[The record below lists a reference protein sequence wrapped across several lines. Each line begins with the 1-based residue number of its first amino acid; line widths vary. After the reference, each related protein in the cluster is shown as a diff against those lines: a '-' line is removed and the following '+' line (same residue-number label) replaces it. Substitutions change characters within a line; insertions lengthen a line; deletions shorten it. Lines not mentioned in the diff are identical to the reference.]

1 MVLAELTLWVYICFR
16 WFMLHNLAELGLKY
30 GGYAKIMCVVKK
42 NTNRKYN
49 LGSVAIALTN
59 LYNWLCSKERFVGFF
74 NMRNENVICM

>member
-1 MVLAELTLWVYICFR
+1 MVLEVVHAAQLNRIR
-16 WFMLHNLAELGLKY
+16 LKIWRVCKNY
-30 GGYAKIMCVVKK
+30 VRCKK